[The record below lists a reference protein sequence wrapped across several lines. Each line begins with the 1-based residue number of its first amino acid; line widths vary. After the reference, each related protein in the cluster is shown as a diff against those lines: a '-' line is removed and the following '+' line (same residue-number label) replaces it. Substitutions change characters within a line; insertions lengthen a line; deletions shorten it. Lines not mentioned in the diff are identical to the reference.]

1 MPFEDSANPAALVTR
16 GVSRERLLALVSS
29 FAGRRLVVAGD
40 YVLDR
45 FIYGHPKRVS
55 REAPVLILR
64 FWKEES
70 LPGGA
75 GNTAANVRA
84 LGGVPMPVGAVGD
97 DEWGRTLLRILAERG
112 IDTAHLQ
119 TVPGYATPTKTRI
132 LGGGPHS
139 IKQQIV
145 RYDREDE
152 LPKTSEISAAINRH
166 LREAGSGAQ
175 GAILSD
181 YGYGCVANEAVA
193 MLRASLSPGAPVL
206 VDSRH
211 GLRGFSGVDAV
222 TPNEE
227 ELEELAGRPFGDAV
241 DALSSAA
248 ASLADA
254 IGCPIVLVT
263 RGSRGMA
270 LFERSAARP
279 ALLPVHGTDQ
289 VADVTGA
296 GDTVLATFSLA
307 LASGATPLEAAHL
320 ANFAGGVVVMKMGT
334 AVVTPEELREAI
346 ASDRAILTS

>member
-1 MPFEDSANPAALVTR
+1 LVTR

-29 FAGRRLVVAGD
+29 FQGRRLVVAGD

-64 FWKEES
+64 FWKEEN

-75 GNTAANVRA
+75 GNTAANVGS
-84 LGGVPMPVGAVGD
+84 LGGVPVPVGAVGD
-97 DEWGRTLLRILAERG
+97 DDWGRTLTRILRERG
-112 IDTAHLQ
+112 IDTTHILTA
-119 TVPGYATPTKTRI
+119 PGYTTPTKTRI

-145 RYDREDE
+145 RYDREDQ
-152 LPKTSEISAAINRH
+152 LPKSDETRGAIQRH
-166 LREAGSGAQ
+166 LREAGSAAQ

-181 YGYGCVANEAVA
+181 YGYGSVWSGAAGT
-193 MLRASLSPGAPVL
+193 LRPALAGGAPVL

-211 GLRGFSGVDAV
+211 GLRGFAGVDAV

-227 ELEELAGRPFGDAV
+227 ELEEFAGHPFGDSV
-241 DALSSAA
+241 DALADAA
-248 ASLADA
+248 ASLMNA

-270 LFERSAARP
+270 LFEHGGKAP
-279 ALLPVHGTDQ
+279 TLIPVHGTDQ

-296 GDTVLATFSLA
+296 GDTVLATFSLG

-334 AVVTPEELREAI
+334 AIVTPNELRDAI
-346 ASDRAILTS
+346 ASDRALLT

>member
-1 MPFEDSANPAALVTR
+1 MAFPVAK
-16 GVSRERLLALVSS
+16 ERLLAIVSA
-29 FAGRRLVVAGD
+29 FEGRRLVVAGD

-75 GNTAANVRA
+75 GNTAANVA
-84 LGGVPMPVGAVGD
+84 SLSGVPLPVGVLGD
-97 DEWGRTLLRILAERG
+97 DEEGKTLREIFRARG
-112 IDTAHLQ
+112 IATDGLLSSRD
-119 TVPGYATPTKTRI
+119 YRTPTKTRV

-145 RYDREDE
+145 RFDREDVLPRNQE
-152 LPKTSEISAAINRH
+152 LEKALADNLRRAA
-166 LREAGSGAQ
+166 READ

-181 YGYGCVANEAVA
+181 YGYGAVSPA
-193 MLRASLSPGAPVL
+193 AVVLLRKELSSGSII

-211 GLRGFSGVDAV
+211 NLPAYTGVDAA

-227 ELEELAGRPFGDAV
+227 ELEEAAGEKLEDSIPKLEAAGT
-241 DALSSAA
+241 ALRHRM
-248 ASLADA
+248 
-254 IGCPIVLVT
+254 GCGTLLVT

-270 LFERSAARP
+270 LFDGGGP
-279 ALLPVHGTDQ
+279 PVLLPVHGTDQ

-307 LASGATPLEAAHL
+307 FASGASPFEAALL
-320 ANFAGGVVVMKMGT
+320 ANFAGGVVVMRMGT
-334 AVVTPEELREAI
+334 AAVSPEELRRAI
-346 ASDRAILTS
+346 ESDRTLIS

>member
-1 MPFEDSANPAALVTR
+1 MR

-29 FAGRRLVVAGD
+29 FHGRRLVVAGD

-64 FWKEES
+64 YWKEEA

-84 LGGVPMPVGAVGD
+84 LGGVPVPVGATGT
-97 DEWGRTLLRILAERG
+97 DEAGCQLRDALRARGIETDGLAE
-112 IDTAHLQ
+112 
-119 TVPGYATPTKTRI
+119 VSGYRTPTKTRI
-132 LGGGPHS
+132 LGGAPHA

-145 RYDREDE
+145 RYDVEDA
-152 LPKTSEISAAINRH
+152 LPESTEAALSERLRAAA
-166 LREAGSGAQ
+166 AGAR

-181 YGYGCVANEAVA
+181 YGYGAVSPRA
-193 MLRASLSPGAPVL
+193 VPLLRSALAAAARIC

-211 GLRGFSGVDAV
+211 RLPEYAGIDAA

-227 ELEELAGRPFGDAV
+227 ELEEAAGE
-241 DALSSAA
+241 ALHD
-248 ASLADA
+248 ADA
-254 IGCPIVLVT
+254 KLEAAGAALRSRLRCGCLLVT
-263 RGSRGMA
+263 RGSRGMIVFSDGA
-270 LFERSAARP
+270 PVERI
-279 ALLPVHGTDQ
+279 PVHGTDQ

-296 GDTVLATFSLA
+296 GDTVLAAFALSLSA
-307 LASGATPLEAAHL
+307 GASPLEAALL

-334 AVVTPEELREAI
+334 AVVTPAELKAAVE
-346 ASDRAILTS
+346 SDRTLLS